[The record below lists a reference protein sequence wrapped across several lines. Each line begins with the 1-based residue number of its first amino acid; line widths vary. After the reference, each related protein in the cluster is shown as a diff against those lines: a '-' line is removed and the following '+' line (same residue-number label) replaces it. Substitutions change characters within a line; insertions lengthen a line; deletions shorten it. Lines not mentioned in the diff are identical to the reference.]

1 MKKITNLLFI
11 AGAIAMLATGCKGKD
26 KVANDPKAVVM
37 AFFEKMSKKDIDG
50 AAKLAT
56 KDSKSTMDMMK
67 KGMDMAEKMKDS
79 MKDAKAKDDTEGFKD
94 VEFGET
100 KVDGDNATVS
110 ITNKKKEH
118 TMDFPLK
125 KEGGDWKVD
134 FTMGTLMKMGMD
146 QMKKSGNEN
155 PFENKGNGTDTSGSM
170 KDLEKLMNSDTL
182 KAGLEKA
189 KEMLE
194 KIKPEDLEKAK
205 EMMKNLE
212 KMKTN

>member
-11 AGAIAMLATGCKGKD
+11 AGAIAMLAIGCKGKD

-67 KGMDMAEKMKDS
+67 KGMDMAEKMKDT

-110 ITNKKKEH
+110 ITNKKKEQ

-134 FTMGTLMKMGMD
+134 FTMGTLMKMGMNE
-146 QMKKSGNEN
+146 MKKNGGN
-155 PFENKGNGTDTSGSM
+155 PFEDKGDGTDTTGGM

>member
-11 AGAIAMLATGCKGKD
+11 AGAIAILAIGCKGKD

-67 KGMDMAEKMKDS
+67 KGMDMAEKMKDT

-110 ITNKKKEH
+110 ITNKKKEQ
-118 TMDFPLK
+118 TMEFPLK

-134 FTMGTLMKMGMD
+134 FTMGTLMKMGMNE
-146 QMKKSGNEN
+146 MKKNGGN
-155 PFENKGNGTDTSGSM
+155 PFDDKNDSDTARGDIN
-170 KDLEKLMNSDTL
+170 DLDKLMNSDTL

-189 KEMLE
+189 KEMMD
-194 KIKPEDLEKAK
+194 KIKPEDMEKAK
-205 EMMKNLE
+205 QLIEEMQKV
-212 KMKTN
+212 KTN